1 MLTLPIPLF
10 AALVLAALA
19 LRAALR
25 GTTPPWLLAVI
36 AAAALQGAVIS
47 GHLHYG
53 IAWLGL
59 VQPVT
64 AMVIPPLAWLAF
76 QAVAGR
82 GLRRHDLW
90 HLLPPAL
97 AIALVL
103 LQPVFVDQAIF
114 AAYLAYGAAL
124 LLALTGGGDALER
137 VRLDSGDAAL
147 WLWRGIG
154 CALIASALT
163 DALIFGLM
171 ATGLGAWREGVISLL
186 SATTLLILGGI
197 SLSPDAGTA
206 TPQAPPPTPPGPTED
221 DARLVAQMDRILTE
235 KSLYLDPDLTLT
247 RIARVMRVPTKTLS
261 AAVNRVTGE
270 NISRH
275 VNRLRI
281 DHACGLLLSGSGV
294 TVAMFS
300 SGFNT
305 KSNFNREFLRL
316 RGQAPSDWLKGQD
329 VVDKPLDQA
338 R

>member
-1 MLTLPIPLF
+1 MLTLPIPMF

-53 IAWLGL
+53 IAWLGP

-64 AMVIPPLAWLAF
+64 AMVLPPLAWLAF

-82 GLRRHDLW
+82 GLRRRDLW
-90 HLLPPAL
+90 HLLLPVL
-97 AIALVL
+97 AITFIL
-103 LQPVFVDQAIF
+103 LQSVFVDQAIF
-114 AAYLAYGAAL
+114 ATYLAYGVAL

-154 CALIASALT
+154 LALIASALT

-171 ATGLGAWREGVISLL
+171 ASGLGAWREGVISLL

-206 TPQAPPPTPPGPTED
+206 MPQDLPPPPPGPTED
-221 DARLVAQMDRILTE
+221 DARLVAQMDHFLTE

-247 RIARVMRVPTKTLS
+247 RIARVMRVPAKTLS
-261 AAVNRVTGE
+261 AAVNRVTGQ
-270 NISRH
+270 NISRY
-275 VNRLRI
+275 VNARRI
-281 DHACGLLLSGSGV
+281 DHACALLLSGMGV
-294 TVAMFS
+294 TAAMFA

-329 VVDKPLDQA
+329 IVDKPLGRA